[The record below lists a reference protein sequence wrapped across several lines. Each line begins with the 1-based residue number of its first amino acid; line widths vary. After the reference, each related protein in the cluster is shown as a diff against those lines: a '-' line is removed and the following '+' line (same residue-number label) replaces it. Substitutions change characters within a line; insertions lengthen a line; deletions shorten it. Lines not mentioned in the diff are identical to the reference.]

1 MKELRS
7 EIEIEATPKEVWA
20 VFADFGS
27 YPSWNPFIRKA
38 EGILAPGER
47 IAVTL
52 RLGRRTVSL
61 RPTLTVVDETRELRW
76 LSRQLL
82 PRLFDV
88 DRRFV
93 LEALGA
99 SRCRFRQSESGS
111 GVFAPLLMPLLK
123 RHILDGYRRLDV
135 ALKERVEQAE

>member
-7 EIEIEATPKEVWA
+7 EVEIEATPRKVWA
-20 VFADFGS
+20 VFTDFDS

-38 EGILAPGER
+38 EGILAWGER
-47 IAVTL
+47 ITITL
-52 RLGRRTVSL
+52 RLGSRTVNL

-76 LSRQLL
+76 LNRQFL

-99 SRCRFRQSESGS
+99 SRCRFKQSESGS
-111 GVFAPLLMPLLK
+111 GVLAPLLMPLLK
-123 RHILDGYRRLDV
+123 RHILDGYRQLDV